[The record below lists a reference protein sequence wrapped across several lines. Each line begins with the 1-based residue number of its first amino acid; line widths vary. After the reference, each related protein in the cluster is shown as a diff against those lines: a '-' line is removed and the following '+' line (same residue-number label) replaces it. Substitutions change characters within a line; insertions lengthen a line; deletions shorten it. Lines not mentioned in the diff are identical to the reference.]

1 MPWFEKHW
9 DMGDHQVQKLF
20 ATPPQKKKKRHLMK
34 KPTIPTIPPTWGSQ
48 KPPNHLKFSC
58 AQIGKVVGKKK
69 KTNTHQNSLDQW
81 FQN

>member
-1 MPWFEKHW
+1 
-9 DMGDHQVQKLF
+9 
-20 ATPPQKKKKRHLMK
+20 MK

-69 KTNTHQNSLDQW
+69 KTNTHQNSLDHW